1 MVPFAA
7 STAAYR
13 PLGSS
18 ARPSA
23 MFSLLSPGSRTMVCV
38 TKPRMGST
46 TRTAPSS
53 HATATKRRSSSFSP
67 FSPAAGAAS
76 STSHVVLTP
85 SGSSTA
91 CFIVPSCRSHTNK
104 QGEPPAVT
112 TYLESREMAMDWH
125 SVGPLAGERAPS
137 SGASSFVSRFPVRA
151 FHTHRDS
158 SWNATT
164 AFSPF
169 APANR
174 ACTAPYAPPA
184 RFFLVYVPDLRSQ
197 SNAQSLDVDNIKSL
211 LGESSMCVTRL
222 RWPLSVATTGS
233 PCLST
238 SNTLMTPVTNP
249 AKTSFSLQHTAVPS
263 SPSRDS
269 SWYRFLRMW
278 NANTF
283 PRVSTEA
290 TESAERVHAALA
302 KLVRFTPERTT
313 EMSPSGWTSGR
324 LDQI

>member
-1 MVPFAA
+1 MGSGTDPLAGIAGGWTAPFTFAASSSEITESFLGWSLCDCARETCTSYRRMVPFAA

-13 PLGSS
+13 PLGSN

-23 MFSLLSPGSRTMVCV
+23 MTSLLSASMTMVCV
-38 TKPRMGST
+38 TRPRMGST

-53 HATATKRRSSSFSP
+53 HATATKRSSSSFSP

-125 SVGPLAGERAPS
+125 RVGPLAGERAPS

-174 ACTAPYAPPA
+174 A
-184 RFFLVYVPDLRSQ
+184 
-197 SNAQSLDVDNIKSL
+197 
-211 LGESSMCVTRL
+211 
-222 RWPLSVATTGS
+222 
-233 PCLST
+233 
-238 SNTLMTPVTNP
+238 
-249 AKTSFSLQHTAVPS
+249 
-263 SPSRDS
+263 
-269 SWYRFLRMW
+269 
-278 NANTF
+278 
-283 PRVSTEA
+283 
-290 TESAERVHAALA
+290 
-302 KLVRFTPERTT
+302 
-313 EMSPSGWTSGR
+313 
-324 LDQI
+324 